1 MARLPSVINDI
12 NAFFKDESFAGVC
25 NTVTLP
31 KVVVKTTD
39 MVLAGYAGD
48 IERDLGK
55 LEKLE
60 SEVTISEYN
69 SKVIDL
75 VGNRESRDEQ
85 FVIRGALDVDGQIK
99 SVVVRQQGFWK
110 SYEHGGDF
118 KGEEEAALKFAIAVE
133 VYGLEIDGKEVVFID
148 KPNNIFRVNGKDRNQ
163 AIREALAQ

>member
-1 MARLPSVINDI
+1 MAKLPSVLVDI

-31 KVVVKTTD
+31 KIVTKTTD
-39 MVLAGYAGD
+39 FVLAGVAGD

-60 SEVTISEYN
+60 SEVTISDYS

-75 VGNRESRDEQ
+75 VGNRESRDQQ
-85 FVIRGALDVDGQIK
+85 FVIRGAVDVDGTIK
-99 SVVVRQQGFWK
+99 SVVVRMQGFWK

-118 KGEEEAALKFAIAVE
+118 KPEEEAALKFAIGVE
-133 VYGLEIDGKEVVFID
+133 VYELEIDGKEVVFID
-148 KPNNIFRVNGKDRNQ
+148 KLNNVFRVNGNDRNQ

>member
-1 MARLPSVINDI
+1 MARLPSIINDI
-12 NAFFKDESFAGVC
+12 NAFFKDESFAGLC

-60 SEVTISEYN
+60 SEVTISAFDP
-69 SKVIDL
+69 KVIDL
-75 VGNRESRDEQ
+75 VGDRASRDEQ
-85 FVIRGALDVDGQIK
+85 FVIRGAVDADGQIK
-99 SVVVRQQGFWK
+99 SVIIRMQGFWK

-118 KGEEEAALKFAIAVE
+118 KGEEEATLKFAIAVD

>member
-1 MARLPSVINDI
+1 MARLPSVIVDT

-25 NTVTLP
+25 NTLTLP

-60 SEVTISEYN
+60 SEVTVSEYN

-85 FVIRGALDVDGQIK
+85 FIVRGALDVDGAIK

-118 KGEEEAALKFAIAVE
+118 KAEEEAALKFAIALE
-133 VYGLEIDGKEVVFID
+133 VYGLEIEGKEVVFID

>member
-1 MARLPSVINDI
+1 M
-12 NAFFKDESFAGVC
+12 
-25 NTVTLP
+25 
-31 KVVVKTTD
+31 VVKTTD

-69 SKVIDL
+69 PKVIDL
-75 VGNRESRDEQ
+75 VGDRESRDEQ

-110 SYEHGGDF
+110 SFEP
-118 KGEEEAALKFAIAVE
+118 AVTSK
-133 VYGLEIDGKEVVFID
+133 VKK
-148 KPNNIFRVNGKDRNQ
+148 KPHLNLLLCG
-163 AIREALAQ
+163 